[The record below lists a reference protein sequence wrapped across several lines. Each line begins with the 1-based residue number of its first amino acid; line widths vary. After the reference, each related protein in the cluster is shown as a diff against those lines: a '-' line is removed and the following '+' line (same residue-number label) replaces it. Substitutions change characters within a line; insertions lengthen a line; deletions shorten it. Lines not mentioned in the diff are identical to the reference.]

1 LSLILV
7 DGSAL
12 VYRAHFAFAGR
23 PLASPAGEPTSV
35 AFGFCMGVLR
45 VIEERRPE
53 RLAVVFD
60 RPGPVF
66 RHAMYPAYKANRKP
80 MPPELAA
87 QLPRLREV
95 LTAWGVA
102 VLEQDG
108 YEADD
113 LMGTLARLSAGVSER
128 VWFYT
133 GDKDFQQLL
142 DERTGMLKPGARGAE
157 IVEIGPR
164 EVQREFGVSPRTL
177 VDVFALCGDSSD
189 NIPGAPGIG
198 IKTAAK
204 LVAEAGSLDELYR
217 DLGRPGVT
225 ARLRRILLEN
235 REQVELSRRLFT
247 IEEHVPMTPDW
258 AAMRTVLPVNDASR
272 ALFAELGL
280 RQVQALSDRLV
291 ARGYGGTVPRDAPA
305 APPAA
310 AARSRDAP
318 PPATSGTPDGPDY
331 RALASSQDLSA
342 WLAAL
347 PPGAPLAVDT
357 ETDGLRTDRARL
369 VGISLACRPGAAV
382 YIPVLERRGEAQGSL
397 FAAAAEIDHLA
408 WIRPL
413 LAPVLADPTRE
424 KVGQNLKFD
433 EWILDRHGL
442 PLDGPRFDTMVAA
455 YVLDPSRLSF
465 GLDELSK
472 DRLGITPIPYAG
484 LFADHDRVRDI
495 LGVPLDRLCTYAA
508 EDADLTLRLRGVFAA
523 ELAATPELQRLF
535 RDLEMPL
542 SEVLYRMER
551 RGIRVDTGFL
561 ATVGDRFRAE
571 LADLEVRIHELAG
584 GPFNVQSPKQLAD
597 VLFERLKLKPSK
609 KTSSGWS
616 TDVSVLEDLA
626 AEHPLPALVLEHRQL
641 AKLMGTYVESLV
653 QLVNRDSGLVHT
665 SFNQAVAAT
674 GRLSSSD
681 PNLQNIPVRSEN
693 GRLIRRAFVP
703 RDPGAVFLSADYS
716 QIELRLLAHLSG
728 DAELVAT
735 FHAAGD
741 VHRRTAALINGL
753 PEAEVT
759 SQMRS
764 RAKAINFGVI
774 YGMGARALARRITV
788 SVREAA
794 AFIDAYFRTY
804 PGVRDYVAATREAAR
819 RDGFVTTMSGRRRPL
834 PDLASDDPR
843 RRSLAERMAVNT
855 PIQGAA
861 ADLIKQAM
869 LRVDG
874 ELRRGGSRA
883 LLLLQVH
890 DELLLEVP
898 RDELADVS
906 ALVRDAMEQ
915 VAALAVPLVVD
926 VHDGADWAAAHG

>member
-1 LSLILV
+1 MSLILV

-23 PLASPAGEPTSV
+23 PLASPVGEPTSV

-45 VIEERRPE
+45 VIEARRPSH
-53 RLAVVFD
+53 LAVVFD

-95 LTAWGVA
+95 LSAWGVA

-113 LMGTLARLSAGVSER
+113 LMGTLARLSADVAER

-157 IVEIGPR
+157 IVEVGPR
-164 EVQREFGVSPRTL
+164 EVQREFGVAPRTL

-247 IEEHVPMTPDW
+247 IDEHVPLTPDW
-258 AAMRTVLPVNDASR
+258 AAMRTVLPANDASR

-280 RQVQALSDRLV
+280 RQVQALNDRLI
-291 ARGYGGTVPRDAPA
+291 ARGYGGSVPRDAPA
-305 APPAA
+305 APPVTAA
-310 AARSRDAP
+310 ATLAAM
-318 PPATSGTPDGPDY
+318 PDGPDY
-331 RALASSQDLSA
+331 RLLATPEDLAA

-347 PPGAPLAVDT
+347 PPGAPLSVDT

-382 YIPVLERRGEAQGSL
+382 YVPALERRGEAQGSL

-413 LAPVLADPTRE
+413 LAPILADPTRE

-433 EWILDRHGL
+433 EWILARHGL

-472 DRLGITPIPYAG
+472 DRLGVTPIPYAG
-484 LFADHDRVRDI
+484 LFADNDRVRDI

-508 EDADLTLRLRGVFAA
+508 EDADLTLRLREVFAA
-523 ELAATPELQRLF
+523 ELAAAPDLQRLF
-535 RDLEMPL
+535 HDLEMPL

-561 ATVGDRFRAE
+561 ASVGDRFRAE
-571 LADLEVRIHELAG
+571 LADLEVRTHELAG

-641 AKLMGTYVESLV
+641 AKLMGTYVEALV
-653 QLVNRDSGLVHT
+653 QLVNPDSGLVHT

-728 DAELVAT
+728 DAELIAT

-759 SQMRS
+759 MQMRS

-774 YGMGARALARRITV
+774 YGMGARALARRIAV
-788 SVREAA
+788 NVREAA

-804 PGVRDYVAATREAAR
+804 PGVRDYVTATREAAR

-869 LRVDG
+869 LRVDD

-898 RDELADVS
+898 HDELADVS
-906 ALVRDAMEQ
+906 TLVRGAMEQ
-915 VAALAVPLVVD
+915 VATLAVPLVVD

>member
-1 LSLILV
+1 MSLILV

-12 VYRAHFAFAGR
+12 VYRAHYAFAGR
-23 PLASPAGEPTSV
+23 PLTSPAGEPTSI

-45 VIEERRPE
+45 VIEERRPQ

-80 MPPELAA
+80 MPPELAV

-95 LTAWGVA
+95 LDAWGVA
-102 VLEQDG
+102 VLERDG
-108 YEADD
+108 FEADD
-113 LMGTLARLSAGVSER
+113 LMATLARLSAGVADR

-157 IVEIGPR
+157 IVEVGPR
-164 EVQREFGVSPRTL
+164 DVQREFGVAPRTL

-198 IKTAAK
+198 VKTAAK
-204 LVAEAGSLDELYR
+204 LVADAGSLDELYR
-217 DLGRPGVT
+217 NLDRPGVT

-247 IEEHVPMTPDW
+247 IDEAVPLTPDW
-258 AAMRTVLPVNDASR
+258 EAMRTVLPTNAAAR
-272 ALFAELGL
+272 ALLAELGL
-280 RQVQALSDRLV
+280 RQVQALSDRLQ
-291 ARGYGGTVPRDAPA
+291 ARGIGDAPQVPEPVA
-305 APPAA
+305 NAGTTPAGPAP
-310 AARSRDAP
+310 
-318 PPATSGTPDGPDY
+318 GPDY
-331 RALASSQDLSA
+331 RLLATPPDLA
-342 WLAAL
+342 TWLNEL
-347 PPGAPLAVDT
+347 PQGVPLAVDT

-369 VGISLACRPGAAV
+369 VGISLAVRPGAAV

-397 FAAAAEIDHLA
+397 FAAAAETDHLA

-413 LAPVLADPTRE
+413 LAPVLADPVRE

-433 EWILDRHGL
+433 EWILARHGL
-442 PLDGPRFDTMVAA
+442 PLAGPRFDTMVAA
-455 YVLDPSRLSF
+455 YVLDPSRPSF
-465 GLDELSK
+465 GLDELSQAC
-472 DRLGITPIPYAG
+472 LGVTPIPYGG
-484 LFADHDRVRDI
+484 LFAENDRVRDI
-495 LGVPLDRLCTYAA
+495 LGVPLDRLRDYAA
-508 EDADLTLRLRGVFAA
+508 EDADLTLRLRERFAA
-523 ELAATPELQRLF
+523 ALAAAPQLQQLF
-535 RDLEMPL
+535 HDLEMPL
-542 SEVLYRMER
+542 SEILYRMER
-551 RGIRVDTGFL
+551 RGIRVDTGML
-561 ATVGDRFRAE
+561 ATVGDRFREE
-571 LADLEVRIHELAG
+571 LAVLEARIHEQAG
-584 GPFNVQSPKQLAD
+584 GPFNVQSPKQLAE
-597 VLFERLKLKPSK
+597 VLFGRLKLKPSK
-609 KTSSGWS
+609 KTASGWS
-616 TDVSVLEDLA
+616 TDVSVLQDLA
-626 AEHPLPALVLEHRQL
+626 MEHPLPALVLEHRQL
-641 AKLMGTYVESLV
+641 AKLLGTYVDALV
-653 QLVNRDSGLVHT
+653 ELVDPATGLVHT

-681 PNLQNIPVRSEN
+681 PNLQNIPVRSQN

-728 DAELVAT
+728 DAELIAT
-735 FHAAGD
+735 FHAGGD
-741 VHRRTAALINGL
+741 VHRRTAALIDGI

-774 YGMGARALARRITV
+774 YGMGARALARRIAV
-788 SVREAA
+788 PVREAA

-804 PGVRDYVAATREAAR
+804 PGVRDYIATTRESAR

-834 PDLASDDPR
+834 PDIASDDPR

-869 LRVDG
+869 LRVDR
-874 ELRRGGSRA
+874 ELRQTGSGA

-898 RDELADVS
+898 RDELATV
-906 ALVRDAMEQ
+906 ATLVREAMEQ
-915 VAALAVPLVVD
+915 VADLAVPLLVD
-926 VHDGADWAAAHG
+926 VHDGADWAEAHG

>member
-1 LSLILV
+1 MSLILV

-12 VYRAHFAFAGR
+12 VYRAHYAFAGR
-23 PLASPAGEPTSV
+23 PLTSPAGEPTSV

-45 VIEERRPE
+45 VIEERRPDY
-53 RLAVVFD
+53 LAVVFD

-80 MPPELAA
+80 MPPELAV

-95 LTAWGVA
+95 LDAWGVA
-102 VLEQDG
+102 VLERDG

-113 LMGTLARLSAGVSER
+113 LMGTLARLSAGVTDR

-157 IVEIGPR
+157 IVEVGPR
-164 EVQREFGVSPRTL
+164 DVQREFGVAPRTL

-247 IEEHVPMTPDW
+247 IDETVPLKPDW
-258 AAMRTVLPVNDASR
+258 EALRTVLPAGASAR

-280 RQVQALSDRLV
+280 RQVAALSDRLA
-291 ARGYGGTVPRDAPA
+291 ARGFGAAAAADAVVAVPGEVAAPA
-305 APPAA
+305 AP
-310 AARSRDAP
+310 AP
-318 PPATSGTPDGPDY
+318 GPRY
-331 RALASSQDLSA
+331 RLLASPDELAA
-342 WLAAL
+342 WLGEL

-369 VGISLACRPGAAV
+369 VGVSLAYRPAEAA

-397 FAAAAEIDHLA
+397 FAAEAEIDHLP

-413 LAPVLADPTRE
+413 LAPVLADPGRE

-433 EWILDRHGL
+433 EWILARHGL

-455 YVLDPSRLSF
+455 YVLDPSRPGF
-465 GLDELSK
+465 GLDELSR
-472 DRLGITPIPYAG
+472 DCLGVEAVPYAA
-484 LFADHDRVRDI
+484 LFADNDRTRDI
-495 LGVPLDRLCTYAA
+495 LTVPLARLADYAA
-508 EDADLTLRLRGVFAA
+508 EDADLTLRLRERFAG
-523 ELAATPELQRLF
+523 ELAAAPDLQRLF

-542 SEVLYRMER
+542 SEILYRMER
-551 RGIRVDTGFL
+551 RGIRVDTGML
-561 ATVGDRFRAE
+561 ASVGDRFREE
-571 LADLEVRIHELAG
+571 LAALEIRIHELAG
-584 GPFNVQSPKQLAD
+584 GPFNVQSPKQLAE
-597 VLFERLKLKPSK
+597 VLFERLGLKPTK
-609 KTSSGWS
+609 KTASGWS

-626 AEHPLPALVLEHRQL
+626 PAHPLPALVLEHRQL
-641 AKLMGTYVESLV
+641 AKLLGTYVEALV
-653 QLVNRDSGLVHT
+653 QLVNPGSGLVHT

-681 PNLQNIPVRSEN
+681 PNLQNIPVRSPN

-703 RDPGAVFLSADYS
+703 RDPGSVFLSADYS

-728 DAELVAT
+728 DAQLIAT

-741 VHRRTAALINGL
+741 VHRRTAALINGI

-759 SQMRS
+759 AAMRS

-774 YGMGARALARRITV
+774 YGMGARALARRTAV
-788 SVREAA
+788 TVREAA

-804 PGVRDYVAATREAAR
+804 PGVRDYTVAMKDAAR
-819 RDGFVTTMSGRRRPL
+819 RDGYAVTMSGRRRPL
-834 PDLASDDPR
+834 PDLAADDPR

-855 PIQGAA
+855 PIQGTA

-874 ELRRGGSRA
+874 ELRRSGSRA

-906 ALVRDAMEQ
+906 ALVREAMEN
-915 VAALAVPLVVD
+915 VAVLAVPLLVD
-926 VHDGADWAAAHG
+926 IHHGADWAEAHG

>member
-1 LSLILV
+1 MSLILV

-23 PLASPAGEPTSV
+23 PLASPVGEPTSV

-45 VIEERRPE
+45 VIEARQPSH
-53 RLAVVFD
+53 LAVVFD

-95 LTAWGVA
+95 LSAWGVA

-113 LMGTLARLSAGVSER
+113 LMGTLARLSADVAER

-157 IVEIGPR
+157 IIEVGPR
-164 EVQREFGVSPRTL
+164 EVQREFGVAPRTL
-177 VDVFALCGDSSD
+177 VDIFALCGDSSD

-247 IEEHVPMTPDW
+247 IDEHVPLTPDW
-258 AAMRTVLPVNDASR
+258 AAMRTVLPANEASR

-280 RQVQALSDRLV
+280 RQVQALSDRLA
-291 ARGYGGTVPRDAPA
+291 ARGHGGTVPRDAPA
-305 APPAA
+305 APPADA
-310 AARSRDAP
+310 APAAVASSPAP
-318 PPATSGTPDGPDY
+318 PATPDGPDY
-331 RALASSQDLSA
+331 RLLATPQDLAA

-347 PPGAPLAVDT
+347 PPGVPLAVDT

-382 YIPVLERRGEAQGSL
+382 YVPVLERRGEAQGSL

-442 PLDGPRFDTMVAA
+442 PLGGPRFDTMVAA

-465 GLDELSK
+465 GLDELSR
-472 DRLGITPIPYAG
+472 DRLGTTPIPYAG
-484 LFADHDRVRDI
+484 LFADGDRVRDI

-523 ELAATPELQRLF
+523 ELAAAPDLQRLF

-561 ATVGDRFRAE
+561 ASVGDRFRAE
-571 LADLEVRIHELAG
+571 LADLEVRIHEVAG

-641 AKLMGTYVESLV
+641 AKLMGTYVEALV
-653 QLVNRDSGLVHT
+653 QLVNPDSGLVHT

-728 DAELVAT
+728 DAELIAT

-753 PEAEVT
+753 PEGEVT
-759 SQMRS
+759 MQMRS

-804 PGVRDYVAATREAAR
+804 PGVRDYVTATREAAR

-834 PDLASDDPR
+834 PDIASDDPR

-906 ALVRDAMEQ
+906 ALVRGAMEQ
-915 VAALAVPLVVD
+915 VATLAVPLVVD

>member
-1 LSLILV
+1 MSLILV

-12 VYRAHFAFAGR
+12 VYRAHFSLAGR
-23 PLASPAGEPTSV
+23 PLTSPAGEPTSV

-45 VIEERRPE
+45 VIEERRPQ

-95 LTAWGVA
+95 LDAWGVA
-102 VLEQDG
+102 VLERDG
-108 YEADD
+108 FEADD
-113 LMGTLARLSAGVSER
+113 LMGTLARLSAGVADR

-157 IVEIGPR
+157 IVEVGPR
-164 EVQREFGVSPRTL
+164 EVQREFGVAPRTL

-198 IKTAAK
+198 VKTAAK
-204 LVAEAGSLDELYR
+204 LVADAGSLDELYR
-217 DLGRPGVT
+217 NLDRPGVT

-247 IEEHVPMTPDW
+247 IDEAVPLTPDW
-258 AAMRTVLPVNDASR
+258 EAMRTVLPTNATAR
-272 ALFAELGL
+272 ALLAELGL
-280 RQVQALSDRLV
+280 RQVQALTDRLQ
-291 ARGYGGTVPRDAPA
+291 ARGIGAELADPEPA
-305 APPAA
+305 A
-310 AARSRDAP
+310 DGGAP
-318 PPATSGTPDGPDY
+318 PSVPAPGPDY
-331 RALASSQDLSA
+331 RLLATPSDLAA
-342 WLAAL
+342 WLNEL
-347 PPGAPLAVDT
+347 PQGVPLAVDT

-369 VGISLACRPGAAV
+369 VGISLAVRPGSAV
-382 YIPVLERRGEAQGSL
+382 YIPVLERHGEAQGSL
-397 FAAAAEIDHLA
+397 FAATAETDHLA

-413 LAPVLADPTRE
+413 LAPVLADPARE

-433 EWILDRHGL
+433 EWILARHGL

-455 YVLDPSRLSF
+455 YVLDPSRPGF
-465 GLDELSK
+465 GLDELSQAC
-472 DRLGITPIPYAG
+472 LGVTPIPYAA
-484 LFADHDRVRDI
+484 LFADNDRTRDI
-495 LGVPLDRLCTYAA
+495 LSVPLARLCDYAA
-508 EDADLTLRLRGVFAA
+508 EDADLTLRLRERFAA
-523 ELAATPELQRLF
+523 ELAAAPPLQRLF
-535 RDLEMPL
+535 RELEMPL
-542 SEVLYRMER
+542 SEILYRMER
-551 RGIRVDTGFL
+551 RGIRVDTAML
-561 ATVGDRFRAE
+561 ATVGDRFREE
-571 LADLEVRIHELAG
+571 LAALEIRIHELAG
-584 GPFNVQSPKQLAD
+584 GPFNVQSPKQLAE
-597 VLFERLKLKPSK
+597 VLFERLGLKPTK
-609 KTSSGWS
+609 KTASGWS

-626 AEHPLPALVLEHRQL
+626 PAHPLPALVLEHRQL
-641 AKLMGTYVESLV
+641 AKLLGTYVDALV
-653 QLVNRDSGLVHT
+653 ELVDPATGLVHT

-728 DAELVAT
+728 DAELIAT
-735 FHAAGD
+735 FHAGGD
-741 VHRRTAALINGL
+741 VHRRTAALINGVA
-753 PEAEVT
+753 EAEVT

-774 YGMGARALARRITV
+774 YGMGARALARRV
-788 SVREAA
+788 AVPVREAA

-804 PGVRDYVAATREAAR
+804 PGVRDYIATTRESAR
-819 RDGFVTTMSGRRRPL
+819 RDGYVTTMSGRRRPL

-855 PIQGAA
+855 PIQGTA

-874 ELRRGGSRA
+874 ELRRSGSRA

-898 RDELADVS
+898 RGELATV
-906 ALVRDAMEQ
+906 AKLVREAMEQ
-915 VAALAVPLVVD
+915 VADLAVPLLVD
-926 VHDGADWAAAHG
+926 VHDGADWAEAHG

>member
-1 LSLILV
+1 MSLILV

-23 PLASPAGEPTSV
+23 PLNSPAGEPTSV

-53 RLAVVFD
+53 YLAVVFD

-66 RHAMYPAYKANRKP
+66 RHQMFPAYKANRKP
-80 MPPELAA
+80 MPPELAS

-95 LTAWGVA
+95 LSAWGVA
-102 VLEQDG
+102 VLELDG

-113 LMGTLARLSAGVSER
+113 LMGTLARLSAGVADR

-142 DERTGMLKPGARGAE
+142 DDRTGMLKPGARGAD
-157 IVEIGPR
+157 IVEVGPR
-164 EVQREFGVSPRTL
+164 DVQREYGVAPRTL
-177 VDVFALCGDSSD
+177 IDVFALSGDSSD

-204 LVAEAGSLDELYR
+204 LVAEAGSLDDLYR
-217 DLGRPGVT
+217 NLERPGVT
-225 ARLRRILLEN
+225 TRLRRILLEN

-247 IEEHVPMTPDW
+247 IDEQVPLVPDW
-258 AAMRTVLPVNDASR
+258 ESLRTVLPANDTAR
-272 ALFAELGL
+272 ALLAELGL
-280 RQVQALSDRLV
+280 RQVVALSDRLV
-291 ARGYGGTVPRDAPA
+291 ARGIGAGPPYSGSVAAPDAVVDAVDERATPAPA
-305 APPAA
+305 
-310 AARSRDAP
+310 DW
-318 PPATSGTPDGPDY
+318 PDY
-331 RALASSQDLSA
+331 RLLATPADLAA
-342 WLAAL
+342 WLKEL

-369 VGISLACRPGAAV
+369 VGVSLAVRPGAAV

-408 WIRPL
+408 WVRPL

-433 EWILDRHGL
+433 EWILARHGL
-442 PLDGPRFDTMVAA
+442 PLAGPRFDTMVAA
-455 YVLDPSRLSF
+455 FVLDPSRLSF
-465 GLDELSK
+465 GLDALSE
-472 DRLGITPIPYAG
+472 DCLGTTPIPYAA
-484 LFADHDRVRDI
+484 LFGEGDRVRDI
-495 LGVPLDRLCTYAA
+495 LGVPLARLCAYAA
-508 EDADLTLRLRGVFAA
+508 EDADLTLRLRVRFAA
-523 ELAATPELQRLF
+523 ELVAAPGLQRLF

-542 SEVLYRMER
+542 SEILYRMER
-551 RGIRVDTGFL
+551 RGIRVDTAML
-561 ATVGDRFRAE
+561 AAVGDRFREE
-571 LADLEVRIHELAG
+571 LAALEVRIHEQAG
-584 GPFNVQSPKQLAD
+584 GPFNVQSPKQLAE
-597 VLFERLKLKPSK
+597 VLFGRLKLKPSK

-641 AKLMGTYVESLV
+641 AKLLGTYVEALV
-653 QLVNRDSGLVHT
+653 QLVNPDSGLVHT

-728 DAELVAT
+728 DAELITT

-741 VHRRTAALINGL
+741 VHRRTAALINAI
-753 PEAEVT
+753 PVAEVT
-759 SQMRS
+759 PLMRS

-804 PGVRDYVAATREAAR
+804 PGVRDYIEATKSAAR
-819 RDGFVTTMSGRRRPL
+819 RDGGVTTMSGRRRPL
-834 PDLASDDPR
+834 PDIASDDPR

-869 LRVDG
+869 LRVDR
-874 ELRRGGSRA
+874 ELQQSGSRA

-898 RDELADVS
+898 RDELAVVTT
-906 ALVRDAMEQ
+906 LVRTAMEQ
-915 VAALAVPLVVD
+915 VADLAVPLVVD
-926 VHDGADWAAAHG
+926 VHEGADWAAAHG

>member
-1 LSLILV
+1 MSLILV

-35 AFGFCMGVLR
+35 AFGFCMGLLR

-53 RLAVVFD
+53 HLAVVFD

-95 LTAWGVA
+95 LSAWGLA
-102 VLEQDG
+102 LLEQDG
-108 YEADD
+108 FEADD
-113 LMGTLARLSAGVSER
+113 LMGTLARLSADVAER

-157 IVEIGPR
+157 IVEVGPR
-164 EVQREFGVSPRTL
+164 EVQREFGVAPRTL

-291 ARGYGGTVPRDAPA
+291 ARGYGGAVPRRAPTSSPDAV
-305 APPAA
+305 APPAV
-310 AARSRDAP
+310 SP
-318 PPATSGTPDGPDY
+318 SPAGPDY
-331 RALASSQDLSA
+331 RLLATPEDLAA

-382 YIPVLERRGEAQGSL
+382 YIPALERRGEAQGSL
-397 FAAAAEIDHLA
+397 FAAAAEVDHLA

-472 DRLGITPIPYAG
+472 DRLGTTPIPYAG
-484 LFADHDRVRDI
+484 LFADNDRVRDI

-508 EDADLTLRLRGVFAA
+508 EDADLTLRLREVFAA
-523 ELAATPELQRLF
+523 ELAAAPDLHRLF
-535 RDLEMPL
+535 HDLEMPL

-551 RGIRVDTGFL
+551 RGIRIDTGFL
-561 ATVGDRFRAE
+561 ATVGDRFRTE

-597 VLFERLKLKPSK
+597 ILFERLKLKPSK

-626 AEHPLPALVLEHRQL
+626 AEHPLPALVLDHRQL

-681 PNLQNIPVRSEN
+681 PNLQNIPVRTEN

-703 RDPGAVFLSADYS
+703 RDPDAVFLSADYS

-774 YGMGARALARRITV
+774 YGMGARALARRISV

-794 AFIDAYFRTY
+794 AFIDAYFRMY
-804 PGVRDYVAATREAAR
+804 PGVRDYVTATREAAR

-834 PDLASDDPR
+834 PDLVSDDPR

-906 ALVRDAMEQ
+906 AVVRDAMEQ

>member
-1 LSLILV
+1 
-7 DGSAL
+7 
-12 VYRAHFAFAGR
+12 
-23 PLASPAGEPTSV
+23 
-35 AFGFCMGVLR
+35 
-45 VIEERRPE
+45 
-53 RLAVVFD
+53 
-60 RPGPVF
+60 
-66 RHAMYPAYKANRKP
+66 MYPAYKANRKP

-95 LTAWGVA
+95 LSAWGVA

-108 YEADD
+108 FEADD
-113 LMGTLARLSAGVSER
+113 LMGTLARLSADVAER

-157 IVEIGPR
+157 IVEVGPR
-164 EVQREFGVSPRTL
+164 EVQREFGVAPRTL

-235 REQVELSRRLFT
+235 RDQVELSRRLFT
-247 IEEHVPMTPDW
+247 IDEHVPMTPDW
-258 AAMRTVLPVNDASR
+258 AAMRTVLPANEASR
-272 ALFAELGL
+272 ALFADLGL
-280 RQVQALSDRLV
+280 RQVQALSDRLA
-291 ARGYGGTVPRDAPA
+291 ARGYGGPVPRDAPDVVAPSFA
-305 APPAA
+305 APADAAPADA
-310 AARSRDAP
+310 APADVAP
-318 PPATSGTPDGPDY
+318 APTLPGASDGPDY
-331 RALASSQDLSA
+331 RLLATPADLAA

-382 YIPVLERRGEAQGSL
+382 YVPALERRGEAQGSL

-433 EWILDRHGL
+433 EWILARHGL

-472 DRLGITPIPYAG
+472 DRLGMTPIPYAG
-484 LFADHDRVRDI
+484 LFADNDRVRDI

-508 EDADLTLRLRGVFAA
+508 EDADLTLRLREVFAA
-523 ELAATPELQRLF
+523 ELAAAPDLQRLF
-535 RDLEMPL
+535 HDLEMPL

-551 RGIRVDTGFL
+551 RGIRIDTGFL

-571 LADLEVRIHELAG
+571 LAELEVRIHELAG

-626 AEHPLPALVLEHRQL
+626 SAHPLPPWC
-641 AKLMGTYVESLV
+641 S
-653 QLVNRDSGLVHT
+653 
-665 SFNQAVAAT
+665 
-674 GRLSSSD
+674 
-681 PNLQNIPVRSEN
+681 NIDN
-693 GRLIRRAFVP
+693 
-703 RDPGAVFLSADYS
+703 
-716 QIELRLLAHLSG
+716 
-728 DAELVAT
+728 
-735 FHAAGD
+735 
-741 VHRRTAALINGL
+741 
-753 PEAEVT
+753 
-759 SQMRS
+759 
-764 RAKAINFGVI
+764 
-774 YGMGARALARRITV
+774 
-788 SVREAA
+788 
-794 AFIDAYFRTY
+794 
-804 PGVRDYVAATREAAR
+804 
-819 RDGFVTTMSGRRRPL
+819 
-834 PDLASDDPR
+834 
-843 RRSLAERMAVNT
+843 
-855 PIQGAA
+855 
-861 ADLIKQAM
+861 
-869 LRVDG
+869 
-874 ELRRGGSRA
+874 
-883 LLLLQVH
+883 
-890 DELLLEVP
+890 
-898 RDELADVS
+898 
-906 ALVRDAMEQ
+906 
-915 VAALAVPLVVD
+915 
-926 VHDGADWAAAHG
+926 

>member
-1 LSLILV
+1 MSLILV

-12 VYRAHFAFAGR
+12 FYRAHYAFAGR
-23 PLASPAGEPTSV
+23 PLTSPTGEPTSV

-45 VIEERRPE
+45 VIEERRPQH
-53 RLAVVFD
+53 LAVVFD

-80 MPPELAA
+80 MPPELAV

-95 LTAWGVA
+95 LDAWGVA
-102 VLEQDG
+102 VLERDG
-108 YEADD
+108 FEADD
-113 LMGTLARLSAGVSER
+113 LMATLARLSAGVADR

-157 IVEIGPR
+157 IVEVGPQD
-164 EVQREFGVSPRTL
+164 VQREFGVAPRTL

-198 IKTAAK
+198 VKTAAK
-204 LVAEAGSLDELYR
+204 LVADAGSLDELYR
-217 DLGRPGVT
+217 SLDRPGVT

-235 REQVELSRRLFT
+235 RDQVELSRRLFT
-247 IEEHVPMTPDW
+247 IDEAVPLTPDW
-258 AAMRTVLPVNDASR
+258 EAMRTVLPTNAAAR
-272 ALFAELGL
+272 ALLADLGL
-280 RQVQALSDRLV
+280 RQVQALSDRLQ
-291 ARGYGGTVPRDAPA
+291 ARGIGA
-305 APPAA
+305 APLVPEPSADSGATPSGPA
-310 AARSRDAP
+310 P
-318 PPATSGTPDGPDY
+318 GPDY
-331 RALASSQDLSA
+331 RLLATPKDLTA
-342 WLAAL
+342 WLNEL
-347 PPGAPLAVDT
+347 PQGVPLAVDT

-369 VGISLACRPGAAV
+369 VGVSLAVRPGAAV

-397 FAAAAEIDHLA
+397 FAAAAETDHLA

-413 LAPVLADPTRE
+413 LAPVLADPVRE

-433 EWILDRHGL
+433 EWILARHGL
-442 PLDGPRFDTMVAA
+442 PLGGPRFDTMVAA
-455 YVLDPSRLSF
+455 YVLDPSRPSF
-465 GLDELSK
+465 GLDELSQAC
-472 DRLGITPIPYAG
+472 LGVTPIPYAG
-484 LFADHDRVRDI
+484 LFAENDRVRDI
-495 LGVPLDRLCTYAA
+495 LGVPLDRLCDYAA
-508 EDADLTLRLRGVFAA
+508 EDADLTLRLRERFAA
-523 ELAATPELQRLF
+523 ELAAAPQLERLF

-542 SEVLYRMER
+542 SEILYRMER
-551 RGIRVDTGFL
+551 RGIRVDTAML
-561 ATVGDRFRAE
+561 STVGDRFREE
-571 LADLEVRIHELAG
+571 LAVLEARIHEHAG
-584 GPFNVQSPKQLAD
+584 GPFNVQSPKQLAEI
-597 VLFERLKLKPSK
+597 LFGRLKLKPSK
-609 KTSSGWS
+609 KTASGWS

-641 AKLMGTYVESLV
+641 AKLLGTYVEALV
-653 QLVNRDSGLVHT
+653 ELVDPATGLVHT

-728 DAELVAT
+728 DAELIAT
-735 FHAAGD
+735 FHAGGD
-741 VHRRTAALINGL
+741 VHRRTAALINGV
-753 PEAEVT
+753 PEADVT

-774 YGMGARALARRITV
+774 YGMGARALARRV
-788 SVREAA
+788 AVPVREAA

-804 PGVRDYVAATREAAR
+804 PGVRDYIAATRESAR
-819 RDGFVTTMSGRRRPL
+819 RDGYVTTMSGRRRPL

-855 PIQGAA
+855 PIQGTA
-861 ADLIKQAM
+861 ADLIKEAM
-869 LRVDG
+869 LRVDR
-874 ELRRGGSRA
+874 ELRQTGSGA

-898 RDELADVS
+898 RDELATV
-906 ALVRDAMEQ
+906 ATLVREAMEQ
-915 VAALAVPLVVD
+915 VADLAVPLLVD
-926 VHDGADWAAAHG
+926 VHDGADWAEAHG